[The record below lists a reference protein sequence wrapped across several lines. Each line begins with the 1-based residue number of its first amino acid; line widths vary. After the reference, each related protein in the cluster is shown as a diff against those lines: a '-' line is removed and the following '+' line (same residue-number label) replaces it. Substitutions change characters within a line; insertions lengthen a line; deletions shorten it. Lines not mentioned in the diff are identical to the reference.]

1 MTRPLLAGLVAVGI
15 LIGASSSCAT
25 GGAQVA
31 RSAEHAALK
40 TGQDYLVLWGFF
52 TEVLRIDAILA
63 DGWVTARAIDP
74 QTGRVVNTVWQ
85 VNTRQMLGV
94 TPWIRP
100 GQRAD

>member
-1 MTRPLLAGLVAVGI
+1 MKRHLLVGLVAVGL
-15 LIGASSSCAT
+15 LISGASSCAT
-25 GGAQVA
+25 GGAQVV
-31 RSAEHAALK
+31 RSVAHPALN
-40 TGQDYLVLWGFF
+40 TGQDYIILWGFF
-52 TEVLRIDAILA
+52 TEVLRIETILA

-85 VNTRQMLGV
+85 INTRQMLGA